1 VDTHDFGTFAAV
13 PLVLLL
19 PAAIATLVPTFRA
32 MRVSPTEVMRA
43 E

>member
-1 VDTHDFGTFAAV
+1 V
-13 PLVLLL
+13 PLVLLV
-19 PAAIATLVPTFRA
+19 PAIVATLVPAFRA